1 MAQKQFKDFE
11 STLAALEAKV
21 KALEEGNL
29 PLEEALKVFEEGM
42 ALAETCSAKLQEA
55 EQKVE
60 VLLKSADGKA
70 RRAPFGGDRPADG
83 AGDSDAADAADDE
96 DVPS

>member
-11 STLAALEAKV
+11 SALTALEGKV

-60 VLLKSADGKA
+60 VLLKGADGKM
-70 RRAPFGGDRPADG
+70 RREPFGE
-83 AGDSDAADAADDE
+83 DAAAGTDKRQDDDE
-96 DVPS
+96 PF

>member
-11 STLAALEAKV
+11 SALAALEGKV

-42 ALAETCSAKLQEA
+42 ALAETCSAKLREA

-60 VLLKSADGKA
+60 VLLKGADGKM
-70 RRAPFGGDRPADG
+70 RPEPFGGEE
-83 AGDSDAADAADDE
+83 ADAGEVKRADD
-96 DVPS
+96 DVPF

>member
-11 STLAALEAKV
+11 SALTALEGKV

-60 VLLKSADGKA
+60 VLLKGADDKM
-70 RRAPFGGDRPADG
+70 RREPFGGEEADTG
-83 AGDSDAADAADDE
+83 TDKRRDDN
-96 DVPS
+96 VPF

>member
-11 STLAALEAKV
+11 SALTALEGKV

-60 VLLKSADGKA
+60 VLLKGADGKM
-70 RRAPFGGDRPADG
+70 RREPLDVEDADTG
-83 AGDSDAADAADDE
+83 ANKRQDD
-96 DVPS
+96 DVPF